1 MANNSQLAGHDD
13 LLEVVIG
20 ELPERGVQYR
30 LAISEFREV
39 YYLSV
44 REWYAAY
51 ENTFAPSNNGFTMPY
66 NMSSVNMLY
75 KALQVLLSEAEVLP
89 EVIEDKTHILD
100 LMKKASLANE
110 LSKISAIPVDILL
123 EKINGITYD
132 VENNVFTINHNRCQV
147 KSYNERKYR
156 DWETDRKSVV

>member
-1 MANNSQLAGHDD
+1 MANNSQLTGHDD

-20 ELPERGVQYR
+20 EVPEKGLQYR
-30 LAISEFREV
+30 MSISEFREM

-89 EVIEDKTHILD
+89 DIIADKTHILD
-100 LMKKASLANE
+100 LMRKSALVGQ
-110 LSKISAIPVDILL
+110 LSKLSAIPADILL
-123 EKINGITYD
+123 EKITEITFDEVTDEFKIKVD
-132 VENNVFTINHNRCQV
+132 VKGSPWLT
-147 KSYNERKYR
+147 K
-156 DWETDRKSVV
+156 

>member
-1 MANNSQLAGHDD
+1 MANNSQLTGYDD

-20 ELPERGVQYR
+20 ELPEKGVQYR

-39 YYLSV
+39 HYLSV

-66 NMSSVNMLY
+66 NMSTVNMLY
-75 KALQVLLSEAEVLP
+75 KALQILLSEAEVLP
-89 EVIEDKTHILD
+89 EVVENKTHILE
-100 LMKKASLANE
+100 LIKKATLVDT
-110 LSKISAIPVDILL
+110 LSKMSAIPVDILL

-132 VENNVFTINHNRCQV
+132 AEQNKFVINHIDV
-147 KSYNERKYR
+147 KGSPWLAK
-156 DWETDRKSVV
+156 